1 MAGRV
6 SRPTGWKARMADV
19 VDAYARRAYGREL
32 SPTDAWAHRPLLAAG
47 YGAFEAATERS
58 SALDLRLK
66 ELAALKA
73 ATMVNC
79 EWCMDIGSELARKAG
94 LGEPE

>member
-6 SRPTGWKARMADV
+6 SRPTGWKARMATA
-19 VDAYARRAYGREL
+19 VDAYSRRAYGREL

-58 SALDLRLK
+58 HALDLRLK

-73 ATMVNC
+73 ATLVNC
-79 EWCMDIGSELARKAG
+79 EWCMDIGSELGPQGRPRRA
-94 LGEPE
+94 